1 MCLVL
6 ARKNFIEASAFTSPT
21 ACTPIVGPGLAETWF
36 GRQSDVA
43 RMWAE
48 KLRYPFSPY
57 DVEQFPRVSQHIA
70 RYKKLAFLR
79 TEFWA
84 AARNHIISNYQD
96 ALTDDLLKAGIWGSP
111 KADQAPALLIKAIQ
125 QVAAWQWDRNP
136 KAAHLLLAKLPL
148 PIFIT
153 TTPGNLL
160 TYALKRLGKNPQERF
175 CPWNNQIPKEIC
187 LYTDQPTVEEPL
199 VYHLFGHFSEPRSL
213 VLTEDDYFDFLIGVT
228 SNKDEIPPVIRAA
241 LANSAL
247 LFLGFG
253 IDDWGF
259 RVLFRTLMARE
270 GSDQL
275 EIYRHVAAQIE
286 PDEERLLDPQRARKL
301 LEDYFKNMEIDV
313 FWGRPEEFL
322 DALHQHL
329 YLSPEKV

>member
-1 MCLVL
+1 
-6 ARKNFIEASAFTSPT
+6 
-21 ACTPIVGPGLAETWF
+21 
-36 GRQSDVA
+36 
-43 RMWAE
+43 
-48 KLRYPFSPY
+48 
-57 DVEQFPRVSQHIA
+57 
-70 RYKKLAFLR
+70 
-79 TEFWA
+79 
-84 AARNHIISNYQD
+84 
-96 ALTDDLLKAGIWGSP
+96 
-111 KADQAPALLIKAIQ
+111 
-125 QVAAWQWDRNP
+125 
-136 KAAHLLLAKLPL
+136 LLLAQLSL

-160 TYALKRLGKNPQERF
+160 TQALKRMGKNPQERF

-187 LYTDQPTVEEPL
+187 LYSGQPTVEVPL

-228 SNKDEIPPVIRAA
+228 SNKDEVPPVIRAA

-270 GSDQL
+270 GSEQL

-322 DALHQHL
+322 EALHQHL
-329 YLSPEKV
+329 YSPPEKV